1 MFVGLRERGALE
13 KSLSGP
19 MFGPRLL
26 SLAGPFTFYSE
37 IPMSTFTRI
46 AKDPVG
52 MARLVTNY
60 ARVKEL
66 QQKMSLDEI
75 AEIFDEDPKGLT
87 NFVEY
92 ADAFVSGE
100 KSLSLDITTKSK
112 EAFGQIASALK

>member
-1 MFVGLRERGALE
+1 MRSLGRVRGDSGAGALE

-75 AEIFDEDPKGLT
+75 AEIFDEVVVNAVIGHR
-87 NFVEY
+87 
-92 ADAFVSGE
+92 A
-100 KSLSLDITTKSK
+100 
-112 EAFGQIASALK
+112 